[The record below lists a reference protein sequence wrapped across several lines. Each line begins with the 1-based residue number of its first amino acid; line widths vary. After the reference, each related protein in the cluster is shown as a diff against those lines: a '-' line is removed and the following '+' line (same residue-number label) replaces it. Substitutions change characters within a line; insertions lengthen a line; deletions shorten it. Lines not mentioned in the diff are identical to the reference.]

1 MSSDAL
7 TRKSSASI
15 VVDVLV
21 STRKVTT
28 MSNSLTISDI
38 ESTAWDL
45 NFFFREDWD
54 GRNSVWDEFYTCQ
67 PSLYINTIDNRSLR
81 YYLESFS
88 CNMQET
94 VDIANGL
101 GYTDSDF
108 FIDADL
114 VMPHLSSRIKTLLD
128 LLPKPIDV
136 VEGRSQIDSM
146 VWIN

>member
-15 VVDVLV
+15 VVDALV
-21 STRKVTT
+21 STRKETT
-28 MSNSLTISDI
+28 MSNSLTINDI

-54 GRNSVWDEFYTCQ
+54 GRDSVWDEFYTCQ

-88 CNMQET
+88 CTVQET

-101 GYTDSDF
+101 GYTDDDF
-108 FIDADL
+108 FIDSL
-114 VMPHLSSRIKTLLD
+114 MVYPFLSKRIKNLLVS
-128 LLPKPIDV
+128 LPTCEQVI
-136 VEGRSQIDSM
+136 EGRSPIQSM